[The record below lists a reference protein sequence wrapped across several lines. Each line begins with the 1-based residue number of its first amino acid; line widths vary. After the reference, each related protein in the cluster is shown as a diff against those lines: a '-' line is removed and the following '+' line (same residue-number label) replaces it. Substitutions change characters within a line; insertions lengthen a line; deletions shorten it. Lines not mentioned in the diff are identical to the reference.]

1 MKVSIKDFTQYLLS
15 QRDTDTA
22 RTYAHM
28 LRKFED
34 YLATQGRTL
43 DDFTPLDVEMFMSTL
58 APATAN
64 VFLAAI
70 RKYAKFRVSMALDM
84 QEFYFE
90 SRRETAIS
98 NIKPRKITRKIR
110 KQALT
115 LDELRELIKLTRSNP
130 EVYIATVFHYYFGM
144 RPVEA
149 TVHFVEGDVK
159 WRERY
164 MIIRTAK
171 TGHERIL
178 PWAEEMDSFVAE
190 WYDIADRIVSRRRQ
204 PQEWY
209 TKHLKPYAKAMGLVI
224 TAKTARKTFETQMRM
239 QSIDQWKIDFLL
251 GHATKVPDIYSDWT
265 QLLEELRKVV
275 ETKHYMIPILEEVR

>member
-1 MKVSIKDFTQYLLS
+1 MKVSIDDFAEYIRI

-22 RTYAHM
+22 KTYYHM
-28 LRKFED
+28 LKKFEE
-34 YLATQGRTL
+34 YLRSQGKTL
-43 DDFTPLDVEMFMSTL
+43 DDFTPLDVEMYMAQL
-58 APATAN
+58 KPATAN

-90 SRRETAIS
+90 SRRETALY

-115 LDELRELIKLTRSNP
+115 LEELERLLELTKEDP
-130 EVYIATVFHYYFGM
+130 EVHIATMFHFYFGM

-149 TVHFVEGDVK
+149 TVHFVEGDIK

-171 TGHERIL
+171 TGHERML
-178 PWAEEMDSFVAE
+178 PWSIEMDYYVSE
-190 WYDIADRIVSRRRQ
+190 WYDIADKIVSRRKY

-209 TKHLKPYAKAMGLVI
+209 TKHLKPYARAMNIEI
-224 TAKTARKTFETQMRM
+224 TAKTARKTFETQMRS
-239 QSIDQWKIDFLL
+239 QGVEQWKIDFLL
-251 GHATKVPDIYSDWT
+251 GHTTKVPDLYTDWT
-265 QLLEELRKVV
+265 QILFELRKIV
-275 ETKHYMIPILEEVR
+275 ETMHYMNPILKGV